1 MRKDLKNKDQLVFE
15 PVLIIGNCALPIEYQ
30 PVWDPQLVQRRLK
43 KFGQFVGFKLPTEP
57 GYRKVSSIVRSAKHL
72 KIQLLL
78 SFLNWRRQNPIW
90 ILSL

>member
-43 KFGQFVGFKLPTEP
+43 KFGQLVGFKLPTEP
-57 GYRKVSSIVRSAKHL
+57 GYRRFGKYRVKEIFAGEETLTS
-72 KIQLLL
+72 LLTQYVE
-78 SFLNWRRQNPIW
+78 RTVAMRY
-90 ILSL
+90 